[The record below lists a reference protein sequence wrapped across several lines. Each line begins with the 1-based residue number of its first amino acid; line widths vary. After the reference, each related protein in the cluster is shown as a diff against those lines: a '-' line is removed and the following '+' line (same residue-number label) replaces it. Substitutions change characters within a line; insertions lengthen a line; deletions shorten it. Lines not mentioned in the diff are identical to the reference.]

1 MGASEQSSIKL
12 GKMLKFLNTVKEL
25 VVNRFSNYVTDIISY
40 NKETL
45 EVLQLRYKENWPLV
59 TFYQ

>member
-1 MGASEQSSIKL
+1 MIKL
-12 GKMLKFLNTVKEL
+12 GKMLTFLNTVKEL
-25 VVNRFSNYVTDIISY
+25 VVNRFSNYVTDIISH